1 MQLTMNFD
9 VQGVFNTGMS
19 FVIISWAVS
28 RRGPIYPP
36 MFNSVSLVITTL
48 MDSLL
53 LGTDIYVGS
62 RVGMV
67 LIIVGL
73 YAFLWGKA
81 NELQAAKKKL
91 MEQQRRGGVEMT

>member
-1 MQLTMNFD
+1 
-9 VQGVFNTGMS
+9 
-19 FVIISWAVS
+19 
-28 RRGPIYPP
+28 
-36 MFNSVSLVITTL
+36 
-48 MDSLL
+48 
-53 LGTDIYVGS
+53 
-62 RVGMV
+62 MV